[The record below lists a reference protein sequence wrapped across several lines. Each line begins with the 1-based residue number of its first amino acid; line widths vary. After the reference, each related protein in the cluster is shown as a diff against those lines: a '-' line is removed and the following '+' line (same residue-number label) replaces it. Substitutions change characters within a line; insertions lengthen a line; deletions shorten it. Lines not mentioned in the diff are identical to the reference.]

1 MPTLASLTIPT
12 WLNDAI
18 LNYGYWIVFAAIAIE
33 SLGIPFPGET
43 ALLAGAIYAAQTN
56 RLSIA
61 LVIVAASAGA
71 IMGDNIGFLIG
82 HYGGHALLLRLTR
95 TRLARAIHFD
105 EAKIGYAQRY
115 FDKYGDKTVFIGRF
129 FSLLRTWVA
138 FLAGTNRMRWPS
150 FLFWNATG
158 GIAWATVYGILGYAL
173 GHNLPLLGRVLSLL
187 GAFGV
192 ALGTLC
198 VLGIIAWIIVLKR
211 RERRKLA
218 TVTLATSQAPAT
230 VAAEEQAI
238 VTEN

>member
-1 MPTLASLTIPT
+1 MPVLALTIPT

-43 ALLAGAIYAAQTN
+43 ALLAGAIYAATTHH
-56 RLSIA
+56 LSIPV
-61 LVIVAASAGA
+61 VIIAASAGA

-115 FDKYGDKTVFIGRF
+115 FARYGDKTVFIGRF

-138 FLAGTNRMRWPS
+138 FLAGTNRMRWSS

-158 GIAWATVYGILGYAL
+158 GIAWATVYGVLGFVL
-173 GHNLPLLGRVLSLL
+173 GHNLPLLGKVLSIL
-187 GAFGV
+187 GVFGV
-192 ALGTLC
+192 ALGVLC
-198 VLGIIAWIIVLKR
+198 VVGIVAWVVSRKR
-211 RERRKLA
+211 REHRALA
-218 TVTLATSQAPAT
+218 SVRVESAAQPAAIA
-230 VAAEEQAI
+230 VEEQAI